1 MGRARERPSPVPY
14 RPRLLRLG
22 LDFVS
27 QLRPTCV
34 VPPGRGSK
42 PFKPFHPTPRASRSG
57 DVLDYRIVT
66 AISHV
71 STQPEEIEQRERR
84 NSRRGSQVGLKVVRG
99 IISPF
104 TSNAAIPA
112 LEHNGMAMLNVRA
125 HAIRVTGRVAALVG
139 LDVTACQALRLL
151 STALRGIPAVDG
163 FVTERLD
170 LLAGVSGLQVAA
182 ALLAGLF
189 LTGAYGYGDHRR
201 SRGASCSDAQSPC
214 CFPCWGGLWT
224 AARVRRAPDF
234 PRHLLLGASVLI
246 ADGPDRRRHRQVR
259 AGAPPPHHAR
269 RHGGE
274 LPRRVHQW

>member
-1 MGRARERPSPVPY
+1 MRPRGQVGRARERPSPVPY
-14 RPRLLRLG
+14 RPRPLRLG

-27 QLRPTCV
+27 QMRPTCV

-42 PFKPFHPTPRASRSG
+42 PLKPFHPTPRASRSG

-71 STQPEEIEQRERR
+71 STQPEEIEQHERR
-84 NSRRGSQVGLKVVRG
+84 ISRRGSQVGLMVVRG

-125 HAIRVTGRVAALVG
+125 HAIRVTGRVVALVG

-151 STALRGIPAVDG
+151 STALRAIPAVDG

-170 LLAGVSGLQVAA
+170 LLAGVSALQVAA

-201 SRGASCSDAQSPC
+201 NPRRILLGCAIATLLPL
-214 CFPCWGGLWT
+214 WGWLWT
-224 AARVRRAPDF
+224 SPASAALQIF
-234 PRHLLLGASVLI
+234 LGTLLLGASVLQ
-246 ADGPDRRRHRQVR
+246 PV
-259 AGAPPPHHAR
+259 
-269 RHGGE
+269 
-274 LPRRVHQW
+274 LPCPLAFPKEWWNTPFGKPKGTQP